1 MRRSK
6 SSAKREVY
14 SNASLRQETNQIN
27 NLTIHLRQLEK
38 EEEQQNKQT
47 NKVSRRKEI
56 IKARAEIN
64 EIEMKKTMANINET
78 KSWNF
83 EKINKIGEPLARL
96 IKKIGRGLKSINLEV
111 KKEKLQLTLQKYKG
125 SYAAITIDANKWT
138 LYTNKMESLKEM
150 EKFLE
155 KYNLPR
161 LNQEEIEIII
171 R

>member
-1 MRRSK
+1 
-6 SSAKREVY
+6 
-14 SNASLRQETNQIN
+14 
-27 NLTIHLRQLEK
+27 
-38 EEEQQNKQT
+38 
-47 NKVSRRKEI
+47 
-56 IKARAEIN
+56 
-64 EIEMKKTMANINET
+64 MKKTMANINET

-138 LYTNKMESLKEM
+138 LYANKMESLEEK

-161 LNQEEIEIII
+161 LSQEEIEIII
-171 R
+171 K

>member
-56 IKARAEIN
+56 IKIMHVWAPYI
-64 EIEMKKTMANINET
+64 
-78 KSWNF
+78 
-83 EKINKIGEPLARL
+83 
-96 IKKIGRGLKSINLEV
+96 
-111 KKEKLQLTLQKYKG
+111 
-125 SYAAITIDANKWT
+125 
-138 LYTNKMESLKEM
+138 
-150 EKFLE
+150 
-155 KYNLPR
+155 
-161 LNQEEIEIII
+161 
-171 R
+171 